1 MRHTLTFALAGGDV
15 RQVYL
20 GEMLA
25 ADGNRVQTVGLERHE
40 TALPSCS
47 DYRALFAEV
56 DVILLPMPVMGTRG
70 RLNAP
75 LANAPYR
82 LTDLLDAIPAG
93 KTVYGGSVPNMVH
106 QMAARRGITV
116 TDYLQREELA
126 LRNAIPT
133 AEGAIQIAMEE
144 LPVTIHSLP
153 VLVIGAGR
161 IGSALAPRLRGL
173 GAEVTLSA
181 RKYEDFARIEGA
193 GYTWLDTRKLTGQLH
208 RFPLIYNTVPD
219 TILTRKVVSDCTKDT
234 LIVDLASGKG
244 GVAEDA
250 GELCRVI
257 HALSLPGKVA
267 PVSAAQAIYATIC
280 HMLEEEG
287 ML

>member
-1 MRHTLTFALAGGDV
+1 MKRTLTFALTGGDV

-25 ADGNRVQTVGLERHE
+25 ADGSQVRTVGLERHE
-40 TALPSCS
+40 TALPSCR
-47 DYRALFAEV
+47 DYRTLFAEA

-75 LANAPYR
+75 LANTPYR

-93 KTVYGGSVPNMVH
+93 KPVYGGSVPNMIH
-106 QMAARRGITV
+106 QMAVRRGITV

-144 LPVTIHSLP
+144 LPVTLHDLP

-173 GAEVTLSA
+173 GAQVTISA

-193 GYTWLDTRKLTGQLH
+193 GYACLHTGKLAGELH
-208 RFPLIYNTVPD
+208 KFPLIYNTVPD
-219 TILTRKVVSDCTKDT
+219 RILTRKIVSDCAADT
-234 LIVDLASGKG
+234 RIIDLASGKG

-250 GELCRVI
+250 KDLCRVI

-267 PVSAAQAIYATIC
+267 PVSAAQAIYTTIC

-287 ML
+287 LT